1 MFKVESNINDVIGRT
16 QKIKRAI
23 PLAMQEALAPELW
36 LARARQVA
44 QRTLLAIAQPEEQR
58 FIQPFVNTVSA
69 DLLGAMLRLQMRS
82 PFAGNSPDQVLDSA
96 RAAAAALTPK
106 EIVATRG
113 LSLFLQPVE
122 NFERLILEWV
132 RGDLRDNSDG
142 SQEPYPDELAKR
154 KDARDW
160 GKTDEEVARFIS
172 RLMLTPDPTD
182 GERAARE
189 KLEPHIAK
197 FIANRLVEELN
208 EAVAE
213 VWLKAVLAAWRAMLR
228 AVYPEQLH
236 ITLQRKTQG

>member
-23 PLAMQEALAPELW
+23 PLAMQETLAPELW

-44 QRTLLAIAQPEEQR
+44 QRTLLAIAQPEERR

-82 PFAGNSPDQVLDSA
+82 PFAGDSPDQVLDSA

-113 LSLFLQPVE
+113 LGLFLQPVE
-122 NFERLILEWV
+122 NFETLILEWV
-132 RGDLRDNSDG
+132 RGPLRTATDAETG
-142 SQEPYPDELAKR
+142 LPYPEELAKR

-197 FIANRLVEELN
+197 FIANRLAGELG

-213 VWLKAVLAAWRAMLR
+213 IWLKAVLAAWLSSPARAR
-228 AVYPEQLH
+228 
-236 ITLQRKTQG
+236 